1 MLKLGE
7 LLIMTNENIF
17 IKLKKNIKELTNSE
31 RKVANYIIKEPTE
44 VMFDTINELSK
55 TVGTS
60 TTTIMRLATKMG
72 YSGYTELQRDV
83 QEIIKDGK
91 APQARLTSN
100 LKNIEKENLWTETIN
115 HYATQ
120 LTQFSNQIDESTL
133 NNAVN
138 LIEKARN
145 ICCTCVRS
153 GLPAG
158 EYFSQNVNRI
168 KGNCNLIVADVSD
181 WVDEVVSMDSADVL
195 VAISY
200 PRYAKRISDFVKIAK
215 EQNVKII
222 VITDTYSSPLVDY
235 ADVIIPCDSNSLA
248 FHNSPI
254 LSLIAI
260 DYIINSLAIK
270 ESRKDTNRLDAIDQT
285 LKRIGYHTN
294 K

>member
-1 MLKLGE
+1 MVKLGDFF
-7 LLIMTNENIF
+7 IMTKENIF
-17 IKLKKNIKELTNSE
+17 TKLKDNIKKLTKSE

-44 VMFDTINELSK
+44 VMFDSINELSK
-55 TVGTS
+55 SVGTS
-60 TTTIMRLATKMG
+60 TTTIMRLSTKMG
-72 YSGYTELQRDV
+72 YSGYTELQRNV
-83 QEIIKDGK
+83 QEVIKDGK

-100 LKNIEKENLWTETIN
+100 LKNIEKENLCTETIN

-120 LTQFSNQIDESTL
+120 LNQFSNQIDESTL
-133 NNAVN
+133 NNAVK
-138 LIEKARN
+138 LIENAKK

-158 EYFSQNVNRI
+158 QYFSQNVNRI
-168 KGNCNLIVADVSD
+168 KGNCNLIIADVSD
-181 WVDEVVSMDSADVL
+181 WVDEVVSMGPDDVL

-200 PRYAKRISDFVKIAK
+200 QRYAKRINDFVKIAK
-215 EQNVKII
+215 EQNIKII
-222 VITDTYSSPLVDY
+222 IITDTYSSPLVDY

-270 ESRKDTNRLDAIDQT
+270 ESSKDTNRLDTIDQM